1 MLHGEHKISQPP
13 VCTEEVPLYQVYEM
27 LSQDA
32 VRMVI
37 VVDSNVHR
45 VPIGVVTDRSICD
58 QLILRRRDP
67 RGLTAANVLDSNV
80 VKMRRAHLLASHGPV
95 KEKKP
100 VLVVDRDRRL
110 VGLYTGTE
118 DHAHLMPPLPQAADQ
133 TVPAPA
139 VS

>member
-13 VCTEEVPLYQVYEM
+13 VCTEEVPLHQVYEM

-32 VRMVI
+32 VRIVI

-45 VPIGVVTDRSICD
+45 VPIGVITDRSICD
-58 QLILRRRDP
+58 QLIMRRRDP

-95 KEKKP
+95 EEQKP

-118 DHAHLMPPLPQAADQ
+118 EYTHLPPLPQAADP
-133 TVPAPA
+133 TVPAPT